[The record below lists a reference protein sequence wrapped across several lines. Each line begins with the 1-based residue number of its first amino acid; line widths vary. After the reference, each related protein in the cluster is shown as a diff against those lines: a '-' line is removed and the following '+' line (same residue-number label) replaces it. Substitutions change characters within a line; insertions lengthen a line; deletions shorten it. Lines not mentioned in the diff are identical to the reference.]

1 MRHALGRTR
10 AAVALAML
18 AGGTGS
24 VAVASVSDAQIRASE
39 LASVSQT
46 VDGTKLTIEYSR
58 PRTRGRTP
66 IFGTRIVQWDEVW
79 TPGANFATTFQASKD
94 VTLNGTRVPKGTYS
108 VWMVVRKAGD
118 WTFVLDPRARMFH
131 MDHPDSTAQQIRFPV
146 KVTQQQ
152 QPSVDVLTWS
162 FPEVRSNGAS
172 MVMAWDT
179 FRTAVDVGVAPSLVY
194 ATEPAVA
201 AEYVG
206 RFEGKGTTESWIP
219 PEPFSLTVVH
229 DKGILRGDL
238 VPEDKYLAHF
248 ALIRVAPD
256 VFTVGVNDEKGEI
269 YEVLRPD
276 MMITFKR

>member
-1 MRHALGRTR
+1 MRHVRGRTR

-24 VAVASVSDAQIRASE
+24 VAGASVGEAQIRASE

-66 IFGTRIVQWDEVW
+66 IFGTRIVQWNEVW
-79 TPGANFATTFQASKD
+79 TPGANFATTLQTSKD
-94 VTLNGTRVPKGTYS
+94 MTLNGARVPKGTYS
-108 VWMVVRKAGD
+108 VWMVVRQQGD

-152 QPSVDVLTWS
+152 PPVDVLTCS

-179 FRTAVDVGVAPSLVY
+179 FRAAVDVGVTPSLVY
-194 ATEPAVA
+194 TTEQSVA
-201 AEYVG
+201 ADYVG
-206 RFEGKGTTESWIP
+206 TFE
-219 PEPFSLTVVH
+219 
-229 DKGILRGDL
+229 
-238 VPEDKYLAHF
+238 
-248 ALIRVAPD
+248 
-256 VFTVGVNDEKGEI
+256 
-269 YEVLRPD
+269 
-276 MMITFKR
+276 